1 MGADLWRLGWGLLL
15 ALLLGLMQG
24 HIFFWLFLFTLV
36 YALWQQRQLYHLYR
50 WLQKPKKRAPPHE
63 VGVMGGIVRKIDSMR
78 ERHHSRKDKLS
89 QYLKRFQKATA
100 VVPDATVVLN
110 RYSEIE
116 WANEASQ
123 RLLGLKS
130 PWDVG
135 QRINNLIRHPDFVEL
150 MKLGNKVSGTIEMP
164 SPINPE
170 LHLNIRAVPY
180 GEGQRLLVV
189 RDVTR
194 LNRLERMRR
203 DFVANIS
210 HELRT
215 PLTVLRGY
223 LEVLEKGEDTDPNT
237 WRRSFKTMGDQVSR
251 MQHLIEDLLMLS
263 RLESRGKKS
272 AETQALVA
280 VPKMLKEIR
289 REVGMLSGDRQHR
302 IQLEVDTNLWLRGNE
317 RELHSAFSNLVINA
331 IRYTPAQGEVVIRWY
346 KRGDQPCLEVCDT
359 GQGIAAEHIPRLTE
373 RFYRVDKGRS
383 SAQGG
388 TGLGLAIVK
397 HVLSHH
403 EAHLEI
409 ESELDKGSV
418 FRCLFPTG
426 RGHRLR
432 MRLSKAG

>member
-1 MGADLWRLGWGLLL
+1 MRADLWRLGWGLLL
-15 ALLLGLMQG
+15 ALLLGLILG
-24 HIFFWLFLFTLV
+24 HVFFWLFLSAIA
-36 YALWQQRQLYHLYR
+36 YALWQQRQLYHLYC
-50 WLQKPKKRAPPHE
+50 WLQKPKKRSPPHE
-63 VGVMGGIVRKIDSMR
+63 VGMMEGIVREIDFMR
-78 ERHHSRKDKLS
+78 ERHRSRKGKLS

-100 VVPDATVVLN
+100 ALPDATVVLN
-110 RYSEIE
+110 QYGEIE

-135 QRINNLIRHPDFVEL
+135 QRINNLIRHPEFVEL
-150 MKLGNKVSGTIEMP
+150 VKLGNKVSSIIELP
-164 SPINPE
+164 SPVNPE
-170 LHLNIRAVPY
+170 LYLNIRTVPY

-194 LNRLERMRR
+194 LYQLERMRR

-223 LEVLEKGEDTDPNT
+223 LEILERGGSTDPNT
-237 WRRSFKTMGDQVSR
+237 QARSFRTMGDQVAR

-263 RLESRGKKS
+263 RLESRGKKP
-272 AETQALVA
+272 AETSVA
-280 VPKMLKEIR
+280 VPQMLKEIR
-289 REVGMLSGDRQHR
+289 REARILSGDRQHQ
-302 IQLEVDTNLWLRGNE
+302 IQLEADTHLGLRGNE
-317 RELHSAFSNLVINA
+317 REIHSAFSNLVINA
-331 IRYTPAQGEVVIRWY
+331 IRYTPAQGNIVIHWY
-346 KRGDQPCLEVCDT
+346 KRADRPCLEVCDT

-383 SAQGG
+383 SEQGG

-403 EAHLEI
+403 GARLEI
-409 ESELDKGSV
+409 ESEVGKGSV
-418 FRCLFPTG
+418 FRCLFPIE
-426 RGHRLR
+426 RDHQLKV
-432 MRLSKAG
+432 RLSKAG